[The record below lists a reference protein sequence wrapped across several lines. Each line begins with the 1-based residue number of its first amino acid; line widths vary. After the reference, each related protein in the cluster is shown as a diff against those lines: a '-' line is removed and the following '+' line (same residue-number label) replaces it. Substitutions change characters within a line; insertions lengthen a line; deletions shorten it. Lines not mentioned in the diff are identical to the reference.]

1 MGEGKA
7 IGVSGTSPNS
17 PGCTVTTSQLSY
29 PSSGALVVRR
39 KPLLQWLWAY
49 RVSPPSPEVARGVL
63 TSQPG
68 DSVTLTCPGGELED
82 NATVDWVLGQP
93 AAGAHPGR
101 WAGVGRRLLLRS
113 VQLQDSGN
121 YSCYRA
127 GRPAGT
133 VHLLVEVPP
142 EEPQLSCF
150 RKSPLSNVV
159 CEWGPRST
167 PSPTTKAVLLVRKFD
182 NGPAKDF
189 QEPCGYSQESQKFS
203 CQLAVPEGDSSFY
216 IVSLC
221 VANSV
226 GSKFS
231 KVQTFQGCGIL
242 QPDPPANIT
251 VTAVARNPRWLS
263 VTWQDPHSWNS
274 SFYRLRFELRYRAER
289 SKTFTTWMVRDLQ
302 HHCVIHD
309 AWSGLRHVVQLR
321 AQEEFG
327 QGKWS
332 EWSPEATGTPW
343 TESRSPPAEK
353 EVFTPTQAPTTNK
366 DNNNTLPRDSANATS
381 LPVQDSSSVP
391 LPTFLVAGGSLA
403 FGTLLCIAVGLRFKK
418 TWKRRAQKEGKTSMH
433 PPYSLGQLV
442 PERPRPTPVL
452 VPLISPPVS
461 PSSLGSDNT
470 SSHSRPDARDPRSPY
485 DISNRDYFF
494 PG

>member
-1 MGEGKA
+1 MLAVGCA
-7 IGVSGTSPNS
+7 LLAALLAA
-17 PGCTVTTSQLSY
+17 PGA
-29 PSSGALVVRR
+29 ALAPRR
-39 KPLLQWLWAY
+39 CPAQ
-49 RVSPPSPEVARGVL
+49 EVARGVL
-63 TSQPG
+63 TSLPG
-68 DSVTLTCPGGELED
+68 DSVTLTCPGVEPED
-82 NATVDWVLGQP
+82 NATVHWVLRKP
-93 AAGAHPGR
+93 AAGSHPSR
-101 WAGVGRRLLLRS
+101 WAGMGRRLLLRS
-113 VQLQDSGN
+113 VQLHDSGN

-133 VHLLVEVPP
+133 VHLLVDVPP

-167 PSPTTKAVLLVRKFD
+167 PSLTTKAVLLVRKFQ
-182 NGPAKDF
+182 NSPAEDF
-189 QEPCGYSQESQKFS
+189 QEPCQYSQESQKFS

-216 IVSLC
+216 IVSMC
-221 VANSV
+221 VASSV

-231 KVQTFQGCGIL
+231 KTQTFQGCGIL

-289 SKTFTTWMVRDLQ
+289 SKTFTTWMVKDLQ

-327 QGKWS
+327 QGEWS
-332 EWSPEATGTPW
+332 EWSPEAMGTPW
-343 TESRSPPAEK
+343 TGFSPQTIPGGIWDPAGESRSPPAEN
-353 EVFTPTQAPTTNK
+353 EVSTPMQALTTNK
-366 DNNNTLPRDSANATS
+366 DDDNILFRDSANATS

-403 FGTLLCIAVGLRFKK
+403 FGTLLCIAIVLRFKK
-418 TWKRRAQKEGKTSMH
+418 TWKLRALKEGKTSMH

-470 SSHSRPDARDPRSPY
+470 SSHNRPDARDPRSPY
-485 DISNRDYFF
+485 DISNTDYFF
-494 PG
+494 PR

>member
-1 MGEGKA
+1 MLAVGCA
-7 IGVSGTSPNS
+7 LLAALLAA
-17 PGCTVTTSQLSY
+17 PGA
-29 PSSGALVVRR
+29 ALA
-39 KPLLQWLWAY
+39 PGGCPAL
-49 RVSPPSPEVARGVL
+49 EVARGVL
-63 TSQPG
+63 TSLPG
-68 DSVTLTCPGGELED
+68 DNVTLTCPWGELED
-82 NATVDWVLGQP
+82 NATVDWVLEKP
-93 AAGAHPGR
+93 AEGAHPGR
-101 WAGVGRRLLLRS
+101 WAGMGRRLLLRS
-113 VQLQDSGN
+113 VQLHDSGN
-121 YSCYRA
+121 YSCFQA
-127 GRPAGT
+127 GHPAGT
-133 VHLLVEVPP
+133 VHLLVDVPP

-159 CEWGPRST
+159 CEWGPQST

-182 NGPAKDF
+182 NSPAKDF
-189 QEPCGYSQESQKFS
+189 QEPCQYSQESRKFS

-221 VANSV
+221 VASSV

-231 KVQTFQGCGIL
+231 KAQTFQGCGIL

-263 VTWQDPHSWNS
+263 VTWQDPPSWNS
-274 SFYRLRFELRYRAER
+274 TFYRLQFQLRYRAER

-302 HHCVIHD
+302 HHCVIYD

-332 EWSPEATGTPW
+332 EWSPEVMGTPW

-353 EVFTPTQAPTTNK
+353 EVSTPTQAPNANK
-366 DNNNTLPRDSANATS
+366 DDNNTLPRDSANVTS

-403 FGTLLCIAVGLRFKK
+403 FGTLLCIAVGLRLKK
-418 TWKRRAQKEGKTSMH
+418 TRKRRAGKEDKTSTH

-442 PERPRPTPVL
+442 PERPRSTPVL

-470 SSHSRPDARDPRSPY
+470 SSHSRPDARDSRSPY
-485 DISNRDYFF
+485 DINNRDYFF
-494 PG
+494 PR

>member
-1 MGEGKA
+1 CGVLEGA
-7 IGVSGTSPNS
+7 WNRESEAPVPTRQP
-17 PGCTVTTSQLSY
+17 PD
-29 PSSGALVVRR
+29 SSE
-39 KPLLQWLWAY
+39 PLL
-49 RVSPPSPEVARGVL
+49 PPVQRAFCREDPAFGDLLCTCALRCLAFIPTEVARGVL
-63 TSQPG
+63 TSLPG
-68 DSVTLTCPGGELED
+68 DSVILTCPGGEPED
-82 NATVDWVLGQP
+82 NATVDWVLGKL

-113 VQLQDSGN
+113 VQLHDSGN

-133 VHLLVEVPP
+133 VHLLVDVPP

-182 NGPAKDF
+182 NSPAKDF
-189 QEPCGYSQESQKFS
+189 QEPCQYSRESQKFS

-216 IVSLC
+216 VVSLC
-221 VANSV
+221 VANGV
-226 GSKFS
+226 GSKLS
-231 KVQTFQGCGIL
+231 KAQTFQGCGICGAMGAVWPAL
-242 QPDPPANIT
+242 GTISTFQMMCFCGLDVHSFLGAQTKHFLEHSTGDPT
-251 VTAVARNPRWLS
+251 
-263 VTWQDPHSWNS
+263 H
-274 SFYRLRFELRYRAER
+274 F
-289 SKTFTTWMVRDLQ
+289 
-302 HHCVIHD
+302 HCVTCHFVQSTG
-309 AWSGLRHVVQLR
+309 SGGRPCRVVFGTQL
-321 AQEEFG
+321 E
-327 QGKWS
+327 K
-332 EWSPEATGTPW
+332 PEQPEVTGLSLAVLGVRTE
-343 TESRSPPAEK
+343 ESRSPPAEK
-353 EVFTPTQAPTTNK
+353 EVSTPTQAPTTNK
-366 DNNNTLPRDSANATS
+366 DDNNTLPRDSANATS

-403 FGTLLCIAVGLRFKK
+403 FGTLVCIAVGLRFKK
-418 TWKRRAQKEGKTSMH
+418 TWKRRARKEGKTSMH